1 MEREELLKA
10 RALQFLLQDRY
21 NDRVR
26 TTIQRTQFGAN
37 ICAVQAQGQIT
48 RAKESTDIF
57 CGSSEGN

>member
-26 TTIQRTQFGAN
+26 TTTLRTQSGAN
-37 ICAVQAQGQIT
+37 TYTVQAQG
-48 RAKESTDIF
+48 
-57 CGSSEGN
+57 